1 VVTDKP
7 VDLSYLFLV
16 SVLFHNPFPFSLQRF
31 EQDSRASRLDAPPCL
46 SRLDGMAGRRAD
58 PVIIS
63 TFPGSPALW
72 AGSFS
77 SLAKKA
83 IDIITQYYDKK

>member
-1 VVTDKP
+1 
-7 VDLSYLFLV
+7 
-16 SVLFHNPFPFSLQRF
+16 
-31 EQDSRASRLDAPPCL
+31 
-46 SRLDGMAGRRAD
+46 MAGRRAD